1 MSKEGR
7 QLETVMILMTAIIGR
22 LFNKHHR
29 SVYCITRKPRRGGG
43 AVWLGAVLS
52 SLTRHCGGV
61 PDLSKMTSQSQYQ
74 LSLFKRRATQMIHI
88 YCPSVSSV

>member
-43 AVWLGAVLS
+43 
-52 SLTRHCGGV
+52 
-61 PDLSKMTSQSQYQ
+61 
-74 LSLFKRRATQMIHI
+74 LFGLEL
-88 YCPSVSSV
+88 YCPPSPDTVEESQT